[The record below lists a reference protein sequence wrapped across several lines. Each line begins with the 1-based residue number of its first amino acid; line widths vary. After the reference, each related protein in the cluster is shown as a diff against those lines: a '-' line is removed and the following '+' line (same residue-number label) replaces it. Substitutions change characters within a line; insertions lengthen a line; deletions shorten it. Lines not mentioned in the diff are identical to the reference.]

1 VTRTPRPIV
10 RLEEAF
16 RSGLPVVTCEIA
28 SGDGADPTDV
38 TRRARL
44 VRDHV
49 DAVNVPDNTAGFA
62 HMAAWAAAALV
73 AREGV
78 DPILHVTCRDRN
90 RLALQSDL
98 LGAAALGV
106 RNVLCLTGDHM
117 VHGDQPDAK
126 PVFDLDSL
134 QLVSLAT
141 LMRHGR
147 YMSGREIT
155 PPPDL
160 YPGATENPFAPPY
173 DFRPL
178 RLQKKVEAGA
188 RFIQTQIT
196 FNVKRFA
203 AFMERVRDL
212 GLDRTVPIL
221 AGVAPL
227 RSARA
232 ARHLRERVPG
242 MEVPEALV
250 WRMEQAGGERAKRED
265 EGIRICVEII
275 EQLREVRGLAGFHL
289 MPIHWEEA
297 VAEIASRARLKPAR
311 ASLDDHAAAAA
322 DDDGVSGARFEDP
335 DGALLDRM
343 REQRT

>member
-1 VTRTPRPIV
+1 MNRPAPV
-10 RLEEAF
+10 FRLAEAL

-28 SGDGADPTDV
+28 SGDGADAGDIV
-38 TRRARL
+38 RRAHL

-49 DAVNVPDNTAGFA
+49 DAVNVPDNTAGIV
-62 HMAAWAAAALV
+62 HLSPLAASALLV
-73 AREGV
+73 REGV
-78 DPILHVTCRDRN
+78 DPVMHVTCRDRN

-98 LGAAALGV
+98 LGAATLGV
-106 RNVLCLTGDHM
+106 RNILCLTGDHM
-117 VHGDQPDAK
+117 VHGDHPDAK

-160 YPGATENPFAPPY
+160 FPGATENPFAPPY

-232 ARHLRERVPG
+232 ARYLRERVPG

-250 WRMEQAGGERAKRED
+250 WRMEQAGSERARRED

-289 MPIHWEEA
+289 LPIHWEEA
-297 VAEIASRARLKPAR
+297 VAEIASRARLMPAR
-311 ASLDDHAAAAA
+311 ASLSAHVEATARDAGSADARRDD
-322 DDDGVSGARFEDP
+322 RE
-335 DGALLDRM
+335 GALLNRH
-343 REQRT
+343 REHRA